1 MPRSPQEVRNGFDQ
15 EIGQASTPEDLE
27 RVRVRYIGRKAG
39 LVRELLQSLGSLP
52 PHERAGVGK
61 ETNLL
66 QAHVTQRLSEAAQ
79 TLSRQKPATGKPV
92 MDRTLPGRL
101 PGVGLGHP
109 ITRVEAWIQ
118 EVFLEMGYSVEDG
131 PEAETDFHNFEAL
144 NIPPHHPAR
153 DMQDTFYLSDNTLL
167 RTHTSP
173 VQIRTMQSRQPPL
186 KVIAP
191 GQVFRRDSD
200 ITHSPMFHQV
210 EGLVVAEGISL
221 ADLKGTLGHFCR
233 RIFGEAVR
241 LRVRPSYFP
250 FVEPGAEYDVSCILC
265 DGDGCRAC
273 SRTGWLEMGG
283 CGMVHPAVFEA
294 VGYDPERWTGFAF
307 GLGIDRIVM
316 LKYGVHDIRLFFEND
331 LRFLSQFQ
339 DG

>member
-1 MPRSPQEVRNGFDQ
+1 MPRSPQEVRDEFDQ
-15 EIGQASTPEDLE
+15 EIAQASTPEDLE
-27 RVRVRYIGRKAG
+27 RIRVRYIGRKAG

-52 PHERAGVGK
+52 AAERAGVGK

-66 QAHVTQRLSEAAQ
+66 QAHVTERLSEATR
-79 TLSRQKPATGKPV
+79 TLAHQAPTTGKPAL
-92 MDRTLPGRL
+92 DPTLPGRL

-109 ITRVEAWIQ
+109 IARVEAWIQ
-118 EVFLEMGYSVEDG
+118 ELFLEMGYSVEDG
-131 PEAETDFHNFEAL
+131 PEVETDFHNFEAL

-153 DMQDTFYLSDNTLL
+153 DMQDTFYLSDKTLL

-191 GQVFRRDSD
+191 GKVFRRDSD

-221 ADLKGTLGHFCR
+221 ADLKGTLGYFCR
-233 RIFGEAVR
+233 RIFGESVR

-265 DGDGCRAC
+265 DGEGCRSC
-273 SRTGWLEMGG
+273 GRTGWLEMGG

-331 LRFLSQFQ
+331 LRFLSQFR

>member
-1 MPRSPQEVRNGFDQ
+1 MPSSHEEVRSAFDK
-15 EIGQASTPEDLE
+15 EIAGATTPEDLE
-27 RVRVRYIGRKAG
+27 RIRVRYIGRKAG

-52 PHERAGVGK
+52 ADQRARAGK
-61 ETNLL
+61 EANIL
-66 QAHVTQRLSEAAQ
+66 QAHVGAELDRLAKKLGSSGSKPRPK
-79 TLSRQKPATGKPV
+79 TLDA
-92 MDRTLPGRL
+92 TLPGRL
-101 PGVGLGHP
+101 GGVGLSHP
-109 ITRVEAWIQ
+109 IARVAAWI
-118 EVFLEMGYSVEDG
+118 EDIFLEMGYSIEDG

-153 DMQDTFYLSDNTLL
+153 DMQDTFYLSDKTLL

-173 VQIRTMQSRQPPL
+173 VQIRTMQSRPPPL

-191 GQVFRRDSD
+191 GKVFRRDSD

-210 EGLVVAEGISL
+210 EGLVVAEGVSF

-233 RIFGEAVR
+233 RIFGDEVK

-265 DGDGCRAC
+265 HGSGCRSC
-273 SRTGWLEMGG
+273 GQTGWLEMGG
-283 CGMVHPAVFEA
+283 CGMVHPNVFES

-331 LRFLSQFQ
+331 LRFLSQFR